1 MRELGRDWLCGQAK
15 LPGTWMPKSASGL
28 LRGFLR
34 CFTWPSEVKK
44 AASRLVQLT
53 AATCTPRQ
61 VTTTPTGEPCLKTL
75 FSSPTLSCTQGHPEL
90 L

>member
-1 MRELGRDWLCGQAK
+1 
-15 LPGTWMPKSASGL
+15 
-28 LRGFLR
+28 
-34 CFTWPSEVKK
+34 
-44 AASRLVQLT
+44 
-53 AATCTPRQ
+53 